1 MKRKVLALALAAAM
15 TAGIFTGCKSEEAPQ
30 QPATEQTGGDQANN
44 GGDAASEEIKE
55 QNLKM
60 NITIAETS
68 TWMKA
73 AEKLSADVEADTGG
87 KVKIKVYPNEQLS
100 GGNQSKGV
108 EMVMSGATD
117 VDIHSNII
125 YSVVDERFSLLS
137 LPFFFENEEDADA
150 KLAGEGAEA
159 IKKLMAEKGV
169 QWLGFGESGMRQI
182 TNSKHPIKTV
192 DDLKGLKIRVPGMKM
207 YLDTFTAMGANPISM
222 NWSETFTALQQ
233 GAVDGQ
239 ENPNDII
246 MTSAI
251 DEVQKYITLWD
262 YSYDCLLFGINKKL
276 YDSYPA
282 SLQQIFTDRGLEAAN
297 YQKGLIREQNQK
309 ALDEMVARTGLEVYT
324 PTPEER
330 QTFID
335 STKDIVAKYRDIIG
349 PEFFDPFT
357 KVEEGAQLNA
367 TEPSTTDEQ
376 PTETE
381 APATDEQPAE
391 TEAPAA
397 DEQPAETET
406 PAADEQPA
414 ETETPAAE

>member
-1 MKRKVLALALAAAM
+1 MGGVKFMKKKLLALTMIAAM
-15 TAGIFTGCKSEEAPQ
+15 SVGVVTGCGEKKTDETKPVEGTTDNTSAS
-30 QPATEQTGGDQANN
+30 GDEFEKQ
-44 GGDAASEEIKE
+44 D
-55 QNLKM
+55 LKM

-68 TWMKA
+68 TWMQA
-73 AEKLSADVEADTGG
+73 AEKLSADVAADTGG
-87 KVKIKVYPNEQLS
+87 KVNIKVYPNEQLS

-137 LPFFFENEEDADA
+137 LPFFFENEADADA
-150 KLAGEGAEA
+150 KLAGEGAES

-182 TNSKHPIKTV
+182 TNSKKPIKSV
-192 DDLKGLKIRVPGMKM
+192 EDMKGLKIRVPGMKM

-239 ENPNDII
+239 ENPTDII
-246 MTSAI
+246 MTSAV

-276 YDSYPA
+276 YDSYPEN
-282 SLQQIFTDRGLEAAN
+282 LQAIFRDRGLEAAN
-297 YQKGLIREQNQK
+297 YQKSIIRDVNKESLQT
-309 ALDEMVARTGLEVYT
+309 MVDRSGLEVYT
-324 PTPEER
+324 PTAEER

-335 STKDIVAKYRDIIG
+335 ATKDVVTKYRDIIG
-349 PEFFDPFT
+349 AEFFDPFT
-357 KVEEGAQLNA
+357 KVEEAGKVNA
-367 TEPSTTDEQ
+367 SIEPA
-376 PTETE
+376 PTESE
-381 APATDEQPAE
+381 APDLEESPADG
-391 TEAPAA
+391 EAAA
-397 DEQPAETET
+397 Q
-406 PAADEQPA
+406 
-414 ETETPAAE
+414 

>member
-1 MKRKVLALALAAAM
+1 MGGVFYMKRKVLALALAAAM
-15 TAGIFTGCKSEEAPQ
+15 TAGVFTGCGSKEEPQ
-30 QPATEQTGGDQANN
+30 QPATEQTGGDQAN
-44 GGDAASEEIKE
+44 GGDVASEEIKE

-137 LPFFFENEEDADA
+137 LPFFFENEADADA

-330 QTFID
+330 QTFVD
-335 STKDIVAKYRDIIG
+335 STKDIVTKYRDIIG

-357 KVEEGAQLNA
+357 KVEEGAQLNTTGE
-367 TEPSTTDEQ
+367 TEAPATDEQ
-376 PTETE
+376 PAETE

-397 DEQPAETET
+397 E
-406 PAADEQPA
+406 
-414 ETETPAAE
+414 

>member
-15 TAGIFTGCKSEEAPQ
+15 TAGVFTGCGSKEEPQ
-30 QPATEQTGGDQANN
+30 QPATEQTGGDQAN
-44 GGDAASEEIKE
+44 GGDVASEEIKE

-137 LPFFFENEEDADA
+137 LPFFFENEADADA

-207 YLDTFTAMGANPISM
+207 YLDTFTAMGSNPISM

-282 SLQQIFTDRGLEAAN
+282 SLQKIFTDRGLEAAN

-335 STKDIVAKYRDIIG
+335 STKDIVSKYRDIIG

-367 TEPSTTDEQ
+367 TDEQ

-391 TEAPAA
+391 TEAPAT
-397 DEQPAETET
+397 DEQPAETE
-406 PAADEQPA
+406 A
-414 ETETPAAE
+414 PAAE